1 MIFPNIDPIAIS
13 IGPLAIRWYALAYI
27 FGLLGG
33 WFFISQLI
41 RHPPYIMTRSQ
52 LSSFL
57 SWAVISII
65 IGGRAG
71 YVLFYNFSYY
81 VQNPIEIFFVWQGG
95 MSFHGGFIGI
105 MIAIILFSRINNI
118 SLFYFSDLI
127 ASAAPIGLFFGRI
140 ANFINGELYGRTTDV
155 PWAIV
160 FPRGGSSPRHPS
172 QLYEAA
178 LEGIGLYL
186 IILTLII
193 FTKARRSPGLLMGVF
208 LFGYGLSRI
217 FIELFREPDNHIGF
231 MIGSTTIGQW
241 LSIPLVLAGIY
252 FISCAKPKIE
262 DNKIIHE

>member
-1 MIFPNIDPIAIS
+1 M
-13 IGPLAIRWYALAYI
+13 
-27 FGLLGG
+27 
-33 WFFISQLI
+33 
-41 RHPPYIMTRSQ
+41 
-52 LSSFL
+52 
-57 SWAVISII
+57 
-65 IGGRAG
+65 
-71 YVLFYNFSYY
+71 
-81 VQNPIEIFFVWQGG
+81 
-95 MSFHGGFIGI
+95 
-105 MIAIILFSRINNI
+105 
-118 SLFYFSDLI
+118 I

-186 IILTLII
+186 IILILII

>member
-118 SLFYFSDLI
+118 S
-127 ASAAPIGLFFGRI
+127 
-140 ANFINGELYGRTTDV
+140 
-155 PWAIV
+155 
-160 FPRGGSSPRHPS
+160 
-172 QLYEAA
+172 
-178 LEGIGLYL
+178 
-186 IILTLII
+186 
-193 FTKARRSPGLLMGVF
+193 
-208 LFGYGLSRI
+208 
-217 FIELFREPDNHIGF
+217 
-231 MIGSTTIGQW
+231 
-241 LSIPLVLAGIY
+241 
-252 FISCAKPKIE
+252 
-262 DNKIIHE
+262 